1 MQSFKGRRKV
11 CSVLVLTAIMVQLLV
26 STITMTILSTDS
38 VVKPLTLTLA
48 QKILEEQKLSRRC
61 FVCITGQIQRLEL
74 KEKVL
79 HILQPLK
86 RAGIIPDV
94 ALVVSDDTMTRFS
107 NDRGQE
113 HKEQIYHNYQQASDY
128 LAIQGFTVLTQESFK
143 QCKNP
148 HVPASYINKM
158 DNKTE
163 SFTKEKQIHRS
174 RNHYRQ
180 FESLKQCGTIYTAA
194 AASVKY
200 AFVIRARDDL
210 GFQPSAWNGTTS
222 NLTSVLR
229 ELYRNPNTIL
239 GSDCRTH
246 GGINDR
252 FAWVSPQAAL
262 LYFQIP
268 LATMTGQLA
277 ISKQTKNPE
286 SFLLYSYLGANITVR
301 VTPKLRGLMKL
312 VISSKSTTK
321 FNDGELEKRFCP
333 EDSMTGGFQR
343 YLLNPQARFPWMQR
357 YHPKKLHQSHT
368 AISNVTCSGSR
379 SRLP

>member
-1 MQSFKGRRKV
+1 MKE
-11 CSVLVLTAIMVQLLV
+11 LLAV
-26 STITMTILSTDS
+26 RFRNRWSTI
-38 VVKPLTLTLA
+38 
-48 QKILEEQKLSRRC
+48 KLC
-61 FVCITGQIQRLEL
+61 NIAAMCLIKKTFIAL
-74 KEKVL
+74 K
-79 HILQPLK
+79 
-86 RAGIIPDV
+86 
-94 ALVVSDDTMTRFS
+94 
-107 NDRGQE
+107 
-113 HKEQIYHNYQQASDY
+113 Y
-128 LAIQGFTVLTQESFK
+128 
-143 QCKNP
+143 
-148 HVPASYINKM
+148 
-158 DNKTE
+158 
-163 SFTKEKQIHRS
+163 
-174 RNHYRQ
+174 
-180 FESLKQCGTIYTAA
+180 
-194 AASVKY
+194 
-200 AFVIRARDDL
+200 
-210 GFQPSAWNGTTS
+210 
-222 NLTSVLR
+222 
-229 ELYRNPNTIL
+229 L

-368 AISNVTCSGSR
+368 AISNVTCH
-379 SRLP
+379 

>member
-113 HKEQIYHNYQQASDY
+113 HEQQIYHNYQQASDY
-128 LAIQGFTVLTQESFK
+128 LAIQGFNVLTQESFK
-143 QCKNP
+143 QCNNP

-158 DNKTE
+158 VNKTE
-163 SFTKEKQIHRS
+163 SFTKEKKFI
-174 RNHYRQ
+174 N
-180 FESLKQCGTIYTAA
+180 
-194 AASVKY
+194 
-200 AFVIRARDDL
+200 L
-210 GFQPSAWNGTTS
+210 G
-222 NLTSVLR
+222 
-229 ELYRNPNTIL
+229 I
-239 GSDCRTH
+239 
-246 GGINDR
+246 
-252 FAWVSPQAAL
+252 
-262 LYFQIP
+262 
-268 LATMTGQLA
+268 
-277 ISKQTKNPE
+277 
-286 SFLLYSYLGANITVR
+286 ITV
-301 VTPKLRGLMKL
+301 
-312 VISSKSTTK
+312 
-321 FNDGELEKRFCP
+321 N
-333 EDSMTGGFQR
+333 
-343 YLLNPQARFPWMQR
+343 LN
-357 YHPKKLHQSHT
+357 L
-368 AISNVTCSGSR
+368 
-379 SRLP
+379 